1 LPVIHLDLDAEI
13 IACRPRSLYL
23 EVAGARPII
32 AVGRSFFP

>member
-1 LPVIHLDLDAEI
+1 MPAIDLDLDAEI
-13 IACRPRSLYL
+13 IARRPRSLYL